1 MSVPKK
7 KASKDKLSTQ
17 DLEQEL
23 LISKKTQFNQEFDY
37 DEIMRQTIQEYNNY
51 TKKLHDRSKK

>member
-51 TKKLHDRSKK
+51 TKKIQNRSKK